1 MSLVNGTTTVRRLGA
16 PAEADRAAAN
26 GALQP
31 TATRGDTFEVDSGAR
46 VMRADLPTGTGGT
59 TGVHRVDDTARATTN
74 ADVVRQVGTAL
85 NTARETLAEQ
95 RARADATIQPGAVMS
110 KADAVEAVVDIY
122 SKAFPGIGFTEGE
135 LASAIEML
143 RTGKV
148 TVDELRARV
157 EEGAKL
163 INDPN
168 AMADKAAEMV
178 EAGRPNRRSV
188 VAQQLRMERLATLM
202 EMGFVPEGKF
212 NVVGGFSY
220 NGKGTQATG
229 QYLAGI
235 DAKGATAQQL
245 RSAAAGL
252 TRDMARTMERYRTNS
267 RATGSDVGA
276 GDDDNGGNAGAR
288 GLARRGLGPTLIRGR
303 ATNDTGPANSQ
314 TAFGHSSTNQVSLSG
329 ATSSGLSQASSE
341 LSGAASQTGSPVM
354 LDLNHD
360 NALGVTGNST
370 AKHRADDQVNATVD
384 FDLDADGVK
393 ERIEW
398 MKGDGDGMLVDDRDG
413 GASAAA
419 AGNGEIDGKRL
430 FGDEGGKYLNGYE
443 KMKALDANGDGKLN
457 GTELDGLKSWI
468 DDGDAKVEAGELK
481 TLAEL
486 GVSEIDLKME
496 LTANDRC
503 EMIMRSTFTQNGE
516 RHVSED
522 VWFAEDPRQ
531 PNLQETAA
539 TIAANASDRAL
550 ANMIATID
558 ATLVE
563 VDNVAQEVEQ
573 VRRADGLAQASR
585 FVLLTSGFRA

>member
-1 MSLVNGTTTVRRLGA
+1 MSLVNGTTTVRRLGT
-16 PAEADRAAAN
+16 PAEADRSAAN
-26 GALQP
+26 GSLKP
-31 TATRGDTFEVDSGAR
+31 TPARGDSFEVEHGGR
-46 VMRADLPTGTGGT
+46 VLRGDLPTASGAATS
-59 TGVHRVDDTARATTN
+59 VQRVDGSSRGATS
-74 ADVVRQVGTAL
+74 AEAVRQVGTAL

-95 RARADATIQPGAVMS
+95 RARADATVQPGAVMS
-110 KADAVEAVVDIY
+110 KADAVAAVIDVY

-135 LASAIEML
+135 LAPAIEML

-168 AMADKAAEMV
+168 AMADKAAQMV
-178 EAGRPNRRSV
+178 EEGRPNRRSV
-188 VAQQLRMERLATLM
+188 VTQQLRMERLATLM
-202 EMGFVPEGKF
+202 EMGYVPEGKF
-212 NVVGGFSY
+212 NIVGGFSY
-220 NGKGTQATG
+220 NGQGTQASG

-245 RSAAAGL
+245 RTAAAGL
-252 TRDMARTMERYRTNS
+252 TRDMARTMERYRTNA
-267 RATGSDVGA
+267 RATGSDVAA
-276 GDDDNGGNAGAR
+276 GDDADGGNAGTRA
-288 GLARRGLGPTLIRGR
+288 LARRGLGPTLIKGR
-303 ATNDTGPANSQ
+303 QTNDAGAANGT
-314 TAFGHSSTNQVSLSG
+314 TAFGLASTNQVSLSG

-341 LSGAASQTGSPVM
+341 LSGAASKTGSPVM

-360 NALGVTGNST
+360 GAMGVTGNST
-370 AKHRADDQVNATVD
+370 AKYRADDEVNATVD

-413 GASAAA
+413 GATAAA

-443 KMKALDANGDGKLN
+443 KMKALDANGDGKLT
-457 GTELDGLKSWI
+457 GAELDGLKSWI

-486 GVSEIDLKME
+486 GVSEINLKME
-496 LTANDRC
+496 LRPNDRG
-503 EMIMRSTFTQNGE
+503 EMIMRSTFTQNGQQ
-516 RHVSED
+516 HISED
-522 VWFAEDPRQ
+522 VWFAEDPRH
-531 PNLQETAA
+531 PNLEATAA
-539 TIAANASDRAL
+539 TVAASASERGL
-550 ANMIATID
+550 ADMIARID

-563 VDNVAQEVEQ
+563 VDNVAREVEQ
-573 VRRADGLAQASR
+573 VRRADGLAHESR
-585 FVLLTSGFRA
+585 FVLLASGFRA

>member
-16 PAEADRAAAN
+16 PAEADRAVAN
-26 GALQP
+26 GSLKPAL
-31 TATRGDTFEVDSGAR
+31 TRGDTFELDHVDR
-46 VMRADLPTGTGGT
+46 VMRADLATGAGST
-59 TGVHRVDDTARATTN
+59 TGVHRVADSGRAATN
-74 ADVVRQVGTAL
+74 ADVVHQVGTAL
-85 NTARETLAEQ
+85 STTRETLAER
-95 RARADATIQPGAVMS
+95 RARADATIQPDAVMS
-110 KADAVEAVVDIY
+110 KADAIEAVIDIY

-148 TVDELRARV
+148 TVEELRANV
-157 EEGAKL
+157 EEGARL
-163 INDPN
+163 VNDPN

-178 EAGRPNRRSV
+178 EQGRPNRRSV

-202 EMGFVPEGKF
+202 EMGYLPEGKF
-212 NVVGGFSY
+212 NIVGHFSY
-220 NGKGTQATG
+220 NGRGQEASG

-252 TRDMARTMERYRTNS
+252 SRVLARTMDRYRSNA
-267 RATGSDVGA
+267 RATGSDVAAADAEEGGA
-276 GDDDNGGNAGAR
+276 SGAR
-288 GLARRGLGPTLIRGR
+288 SPARGSGATLIKGR
-303 ATNDTGPANSQ
+303 MTNDAGSANRQ
-314 TAFGHSSTNQVSLSG
+314 TAFGQGSTNQVSLSG
-329 ATSSGLSQASSE
+329 ATSSSLSQASSE

-360 NALGVTGNST
+360 GGLGVTGNST
-370 AKHRADDQVNATVD
+370 AKYRADNEVSATVD

-398 MKGDGDGMLVDDRDG
+398 MSGDGDGMLVDDRDG

-419 AGNGEIDGKRL
+419 STHGEIDGKRL

-443 KMKALDANGDGKLN
+443 KMKALDANGDGKLSGN
-457 GTELDGLKSWI
+457 ELDGLKSWI

-481 TLAEL
+481 TLAQL

-496 LTANDRC
+496 LTANDRG

-516 RHVSED
+516 KHVSED

-531 PNLQETAA
+531 PNLEATAA
-539 TIAANASDRAL
+539 TVAADASDRAL
-550 ANMIATID
+550 ANMIARID
-558 ATLVE
+558 ATLAE
-563 VDNVAQEVEQ
+563 VDNVAQNVEQ
-573 VRRADGLAQASR
+573 VRRADGLAQESR